1 MNRAILGLYA
11 LLSALPALPQG
22 EELKALSAR
31 PAPEALRQ
39 MQRSDERNVFIY
51 QNATQTLPIVDDFSV
66 DRTRKLWAQPSDPDV
81 TLDQTIYA
89 LEVDGLSDPDMR
101 FSTDTT
107 FTYVVDIGQP
117 DTVIVTVV
125 PLPEVLVLVR
135 NLNVYPPTEETVTAW
150 PPYNVYDTLQT
161 PPADTIALFDPQLTQ
176 DSLFVY
182 SVAPDPRIYIRAD
195 NSQAPW
201 TLWADDD
208 VHVNGTYPVAPPT
221 IGVATFDGLARTGYP
236 YNFGNFSAYGIA
248 DRLTS
253 VPIDLSYSVADSV
266 YLSFLYQ
273 AQGLS
278 GDQTPQPQDSLVLE
292 FYSPSEDSWNRV
304 WRTPYPNTN
313 VVQPFQQ
320 VMVPIKEFRYL
331 QNGFRMRFLNYATLS
346 GSFDHWHLDY
356 VRLGTQR
363 TFDDTTFVD
372 VAYLYPESSLLG
384 TYTSIPFNR
393 FSQAPAAYM
402 AQSVDALQRNL
413 DDVDRF
419 ITWRMR
425 AGIDG
430 EPLPAPSPFLGN
442 NTSGNASQVFNSAHA
457 VNSPPNNLVYDP
469 SLSTDAAFW
478 QVQFITN
485 ATPDVNRYND
495 TITFVQELSNYYAY
509 DDGSAEMGYGLNVT
523 GGRLAYRFDLLG
535 GDSLRAIR
543 MYFNP
548 MANEPPLQQPLQGNF
563 LITIWSSLSPEVIQH
578 QNFSFSSPEYRLHG
592 LNKFVEYPLDSAIY
606 VEGTIYI
613 GWVQTS
619 PANMNL
625 GFDRNRNN
633 GNKIFFKVGSSW
645 QNTSFQGSLM
655 MRPVF
660 VSAEDPFTSVDE
672 LPLQE
677 GRLLVFPN
685 PATDHYQL
693 HMDED
698 PGAGAYVLVHD
709 ALGRELQR
717 TLWQPGMALGTA
729 GMANGLHLVRVMDRQ
744 GSMLAQGRLMI
755 QR

>member
-1 MNRAILGLYA
+1 MSRALLGLCA
-11 LLSALPALPQG
+11 LVLALSARSQG

-31 PAPEALRQ
+31 PVPEALRE
-39 MQRSDERNVFIY
+39 MQRSNVRSYFIY
-51 QNATQTLPIVDDFSV
+51 QNATQVLPIVDDFSV

-81 TLDQTIYA
+81 SLDQTIYA
-89 LEVDGLSDPDMR
+89 LEVAGLSDPDMA

-117 DTVIVTVV
+117 DTVIITAV
-125 PLPEVLVLVR
+125 PLPEVMVLVR

-150 PPYNVYDTLQT
+150 PPYNVYDTLQA
-161 PPADTIALFDPQLTQ
+161 PPAVTIPLFAPQLVQ
-176 DSLFVY
+176 DSLLVY
-182 SVAPDPRIYIRAD
+182 VVAPDPRVYIQAD
-195 NSQAPW
+195 NSQVPW

-208 VHVNGTYPVAPPT
+208 VHVNGTYPVSPPT

-236 YNFGNFSAYGIA
+236 YNYANYAAYGIA
-248 DRLTS
+248 DHLTS
-253 VPIDLSYSVADSV
+253 VPINLSYSVADSV

-278 GDQTPQPQDSLVLE
+278 GDQTPQMQDSLVLE

-304 WRTPYPNTN
+304 WRTPYPGTN

-320 VMVPIKEFRYL
+320 VMIPIKEFRYL

-356 VRLGTQR
+356 VRLGIQR

-393 FSQAPAAYM
+393 FSQAPEAYM
-402 AQSVDALQRNL
+402 AQSVDAVQRNL
-413 DDVDRF
+413 DDEDRF
-419 ITWRMR
+419 ISWRMR

-430 EPLPAPSPFLGN
+430 GPMPAPGPILGN
-442 NTSGNASQVFNSAHA
+442 NTSGNASAVFNAPHA
-457 VNSPPNNLVYDP
+457 VYNSPNEFFYDP
-469 SLSTDAAFW
+469 ALSTDAAFW
-478 QVQFITN
+478 RVQFITN

-509 DDGSAEMGYGLNVT
+509 DDGSAEMGYGLNVS

-535 GDSLRAIR
+535 ADSLRAIR

-563 LITIWSSLSPEVIQH
+563 LITVWTSLSPEVIQH
-578 QNFSFSSPEYRLHG
+578 QNFSFSSPEYRLDG
-592 LNKFVEYPLDSAIY
+592 LNKFVEYPLDSAIH

-619 PANMNL
+619 AANMNL

-633 GNKIFFKVGSSW
+633 SNKIFYRVGSSW

-660 VSAEDPFTSVDE
+660 ASAVDPFTSVDE
-672 LPLQE
+672 LPLPE

-693 HMDED
+693 RMDQE
-698 PGAGAYVLVHD
+698 PGAGAYVVVHD

-717 TLWQPGMALGTA
+717 APWQPGMALGTI
-729 GMANGLHLVRVMDRQ
+729 GMANGLHLVRVMDGQ